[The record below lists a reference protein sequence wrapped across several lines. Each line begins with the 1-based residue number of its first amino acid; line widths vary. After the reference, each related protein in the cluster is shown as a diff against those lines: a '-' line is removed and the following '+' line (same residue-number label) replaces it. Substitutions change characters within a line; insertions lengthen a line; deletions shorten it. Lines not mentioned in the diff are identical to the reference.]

1 MILQR
6 IESPSDRTNG
16 ILTLPDGS
24 QFPTLERPWIDN
36 QVSISCIPFGFY
48 KFIRDTHGRFQWF
61 RVLDVPERTHIEF
74 HEGTNPSHS
83 EGCILVSHDALT
95 AMMWFFGDTKLTYV
109 LEIRN

>member
-6 IESPSDRTNG
+6 LASPSDRTEG

-24 QFPTLERPWIDN
+24 QFPTLERPWLKN
-36 QVSISCIPFGFY
+36 QTSISCIPAGHY

-61 RVLDVPERTHIEF
+61 RVLDVLERTHIEF
-74 HEGTNPSHS
+74 HEGSLPSHS
-83 EGCILVSHDALT
+83 KGCILLSHEALT
-95 AMMWFFGDTKLTYV
+95 AMMWFFGDTKLQYV

>member
-6 IESPSDRTNG
+6 LASPIDRTNG

-24 QFPTLERPWIDN
+24 QYPTLERPWLDN
-36 QVSISCIPFGFY
+36 QTSISCIPAGFY

-61 RVLDVPERTHIEF
+61 RVLDVPCRTHIEF
-74 HEGTNPSHS
+74 HEGTKPSHS

-95 AMMWFFGDTKLTYV
+95 AMMWFFGDTKLSYV
-109 LEIRN
+109 IEVRD